1 MSHSNRD
8 TTMTSPTDLSAVLSA
23 EAAGKTGMRHLL
35 DMLRSLMPVLDNIK
49 SAVENSSSK
58 IPKATE
64 QLSTVTQATESATME
79 ILNLLDDIGRR
90 IEHVEAKLKMIEND
104 LAKKEAS
111 VRNLVAM
118 VEALPLDQK
127 KKMLPYQD
135 DWKNLIDLSLHI
147 NSIAELRSNLTGIHS
162 LSMDIAM
169 ALQVQDI
176 TSQQIESVRHQIES
190 VRTQLSFV
198 VGQYEGRDEMEIPNE
213 PVRKAF
219 DAEASYSKDESRQA
233 DADSIIAQFTQS

>member
-1 MSHSNRD
+1 MISQLEITEFTPNGENK
-8 TTMTSPTDLSAVLSA
+8 A
-23 EAAGKTGMRHLL
+23 GMRQLL

-49 SAVENSSSK
+49 NAVENSSSK

-90 IEHVEAKLKMIEND
+90 VEHVQAKLKEIKEDYNTKLESIGR
-104 LAKKEAS
+104 LAW
-111 VRNLVAM
+111 L
-118 VEALPLDQK
+118 LDNVTTEQK
-127 KKMLPYQD
+127 AQFPSFES
-135 DWKNLIDLSLHI
+135 DWKIITDLSLHV
-147 NSIAELRSNLTGIHS
+147 SALDELTAELGEIHS
-162 LSMDIAM
+162 LSMNIAM

-198 VGQYEGRDEMEIPNE
+198 VGQYEGRDVVHE
-213 PVRKAF
+213 PLDPVKKSF
-219 DAEASYSKDESRQA
+219 DDEAQYSKDESRQS
-233 DADSIIAQFTQS
+233 DADDIIAQFAQINNQ

>member
-1 MSHSNRD
+1 MISH
-8 TTMTSPTDLSAVLSA
+8 A
-23 EAAGKTGMRHLL
+23 EISERTVNGENKAGMRQLL

-49 SAVENSSSK
+49 NAVENSSSK

-90 IEHVEAKLKMIEND
+90 VETVQKKLKEIEND
-104 LAKKEAS
+104 LARKQESIANLLRLFDSLTPEQQAPFSSSAS
-111 VRNLVAM
+111 
-118 VEALPLDQK
+118 
-127 KKMLPYQD
+127 
-135 DWKNLIDLSLHI
+135 DWKILTDQSFHV
-147 NSIAELRSNLTGIHS
+147 SIMAELGTELSEVHS
-162 LSMDIAM
+162 LSMSIAM

-198 VGQYEGRDEMEIPNE
+198 VGQYEGREMSNE
-213 PVRKAF
+213 PLDPVKKAF
-219 DAEASYSKDESRQA
+219 DDEAQYSKDESRQS
-233 DADSIIAQFTQS
+233 DADDIIAQFAQQFK

>member
-1 MSHSNRD
+1 MIPQAEISE
-8 TTMTSPTDLSAVLSA
+8 LSVNGENKA
-23 EAAGKTGMRHLL
+23 GMRQLL

-49 SAVENSSSK
+49 NAVENSSSK

-90 IEHVEAKLKMIEND
+90 VENVQKKLKEIETD
-104 LAKKEAS
+104 LARKQAS
-111 VRNLVAM
+111 ITNLAGLF
-118 VEALPLDQK
+118 ETLSADQRTR
-127 KKMLPYQD
+127 YSTFET
-135 DWKNLIDLSLHI
+135 DWKNLTDQSFHVATMTELGVEL
-147 NSIAELRSNLTGIHS
+147 AEVHS
-162 LSMDIAM
+162 LSMSIAM

-198 VGQYEGRDEMEIPNE
+198 VGQYEGREVVNE
-213 PVRKAF
+213 PLDPVKKAF
-219 DAEASYSKDESRQA
+219 DDEAQYIKDESRQS
-233 DADSIIAQFTQS
+233 DADDIIAQFAQQFK